1 MAGNITKTQIL
12 LRSMGKILIIISIV
26 VSLATAGIGYMNRD
40 TLLKTKD
47 ELSNT
52 KKTLEDTNKN
62 LTGEK
67 SKVADGVTKFV
78 ELTTVKE
85 GLDSELSKAKSD
97 LSSTKS
103 NLESVTK
110 QLTDKNAEIT
120 KQLDEISAKS
130 SEIDKLKAE
139 IATAASAAAAAPAAA
154 SEKET
159 RITELETLNKQ
170 LAADLDSARA
180 KLETEIKKQKE
191 KESVG
196 TRKSL
201 LGRILAVNQA
211 WNFVVLNLGDKSGI
225 QTNAEMIVKRGSTN
239 IGIVRVTTLEPSTS
253 IAEIIPSSMT
263 RGLSIQPGDE
273 VIFKPSE
280 E

>member
-1 MAGNITKTQIL
+1 
-12 LRSMGKILIIISIV
+12 MGKIFLIISIA
-26 VSLATAGIGYMNRD
+26 VSLATAGIGYMNRES
-40 TLLKTKD
+40 LLKTKN
-47 ELSNT
+47 ELANMKSSQ
-52 KKTLEDTNKN
+52 EDTNKT
-62 LTGEK
+62 LAAEK
-67 SKVADGVTKFV
+67 KKVADGETKLV

-85 GLDSELSKAKSD
+85 GVDSELSKAKSD

-110 QLTDKNAEIT
+110 QLTEKNAEIT

-130 SEIDKLKAE
+130 SEIDNLKAE
-139 IATAASAAAAAPAAA
+139 IATAVAAAAAAPAAA

-180 KLETEIKKQKE
+180 KVETEIKKQKE

-201 LGRILAVNQA
+201 AGRILAVNQA

-253 IAEIIPSSMT
+253 IADIIPSSIT

-273 VIFKPSE
+273 VIYKPSE

>member
-1 MAGNITKTQIL
+1 
-12 LRSMGKILIIISIV
+12 MGKIFIIISIV
-26 VSLATAGIGYMNRD
+26 VSLATACIGYMNRNS
-40 TLLKTKD
+40 LIKTKD
-47 ELSNT
+47 ELGST
-52 KKTLEDTNKN
+52 KSSLEDTNKN
-62 LTGEK
+62 LTAEK
-67 SKVADGVTKFV
+67 KKVADSETKFA

-85 GLDSELSKAKSD
+85 GIDSDLSKAKSD

-110 QLTDKNAEIT
+110 QLTEKNAEIT

-139 IATAASAAAAAPAAA
+139 IATAAAAAAAAPAAA
-154 SEKET
+154 TEKET

-170 LAADLDSARA
+170 LAADLDSAHA

-196 TRKSL
+196 TRKNL
-201 LGRILAVNQA
+201 VGRILAVNQA
-211 WNFVVLNLGDKSGI
+211 WNFVVLNLGDKSGV